1 MVDAGSCRLRAWSSK
16 VRSCALHCAARADD
30 DIDRPT
36 APDRNAWE
44 ERIMTEK
51 WKDEEWAQDIW
62 YRGKVTRRRIV
73 GWGGGAIG
81 AVMLVPAPWRPAFRP
96 ANPHHNPPDPP
107 PPLPRAPRAHA
118 PP

>member
-44 ERIMTEK
+44 ERTMTEK

-62 YRGKVTRRRIV
+62 NLSKVTRRLVV

-81 AVMLVPAPWRPAFRP
+81 PMMPVPGPSPTAIDA
-96 ANPHHNPPDPP
+96 HNPVTY
-107 PPLPRAPRAHA
+107 H
-118 PP
+118 